1 MTHAVTRILVL
12 VLACLIGPASAA
24 PDTATT
30 AKPAPKSEL
39 SERRVLLRVLRD
51 RQYSALDA
59 YLSGIQQGYE
69 SGREREWSIQKAMA
83 AFSNADPALT
93 EPINEW
99 RTQHPQSY
107 VAATAAGLHYLAL
120 AWAWRG
126 HAFINKT
133 HPYRI
138 EQMDKHLAEAKEF
151 LVNSLALAAKPV
163 VSLTA
168 LINIE
173 KTGGRQETA
182 RKWLDEATRVDS
194 ANREPRLIY
203 ISMLQPRWG
212 GSHQAMDAFAAEVA
226 ATAADEP
233 TRKLAKRLASA
244 SIGDQATQ
252 LWENK
257 DLAGALRRYEEAEQ
271 KGGQDDYAMSRAQI
285 QADVGQT
292 ATALAILDEILARH
306 PDHPMALY
314 QRSQVLAALRRGAES
329 VVDLKA
335 AAEFGH
341 IAAWT
346 ELGLT
351 LLDGPNGIAVD
362 TVEGIKWLERA
373 AFFWDRKAAYNA
385 GITYEKG
392 LGAPTD
398 FAKAVHYHR
407 IAVAQDHG
415 AAQNNLGL
423 LLWYGRGVKQD
434 QDEAIR
440 LWQLAAKKGIWQ
452 GKHNLNYF
460 LTPAQRAKLAIEDPK
475 QVRQLF
481 DRQTLYGVAAAAFL
495 TVMLIGLVIR
505 RRWRR
510 TSR

>member
-1 MTHAVTRILVL
+1 MARTVTCILVL
-12 VLACLIGPASAA
+12 VVACLIGPASAA
-24 PDTATT
+24 TDITT
-30 AKPAPKSEL
+30 TPKSEL

-51 RQYSALDA
+51 RQYGALDA
-59 YLSGIQQGYE
+59 YLSGVQQRYE
-69 SGREREWSIQKAMA
+69 SGIERERSIQIAMA

-107 VAATAAGLHYLAL
+107 VATTAAGLHYLAL

-138 EQMDKHLAEAKEF
+138 EQMEKHLAESRGY
-151 LVNSLALAAKPV
+151 LINSLTLAARPV

-168 LINIE
+168 LITIE
-173 KTGGRQETA
+173 KMGGQRETA
-182 RKWLDEATRVDS
+182 RKWLDEATRVDPT
-194 ANREPRLIY
+194 NQEPRWIY
-203 ISMLQPRWG
+203 ISMLEPRWG
-212 GSHQAMDAFAAEVA
+212 GSHQEMDAFAAEVA
-226 ATAADEP
+226 ATAPDER
-233 TRKLAKRLASA
+233 TRRLAKRLASA
-244 SIGDQATQ
+244 SIADRATQ

-257 DLAGALRRYEEAEQ
+257 DLAGALRLYEEAEQ
-271 KGGQDDYAMSRAQI
+271 KGEPGDYAMSRAKI
-285 QADVGQT
+285 QASVGQM
-292 ATALAILDEILARH
+292 ATALAILEDILARS
-306 PDHPMALY
+306 PDNPMALY
-314 QRSQVLAALRRGAES
+314 ERSQILLKLRRGAES
-329 VVDLKA
+329 VVDLKT

-341 IAAWT
+341 LAAWT

-351 LLDGPNGIAVD
+351 LLDGPNGIPVD

-385 GITYEKG
+385 GVTYEKG

-398 FAKAVHYHR
+398 FTKAVHYHR
-407 IAVAQDHG
+407 IAAAQDHS

-423 LLWYGRGVKQD
+423 LLWYGRGAKQD

-440 LWQLAAKKGIWQ
+440 LWQIAAKKGVWQ

-460 LTPAQRAKLAIEDPK
+460 LTPAQRAKLAIEDPA
-475 QVRQLF
+475 QVRKLF
-481 DRQTLYGVAAAAFL
+481 DRQTLYGVAAVLFL
-495 TVMLIGLVIR
+495 AVALIGLVIR
-505 RRWRR
+505 RRWQRAS
-510 TSR
+510 T